1 MWEIEK
7 SGYWLQPT
15 KVFVWDRWGEVLW
28 KRDAAPHAAPH
39 PAPFGAV
46 WSSCQSL
53 ANQKWCP
60 IPCPCRSSL
69 APEWLSEC
77 KPHLGVCP
85 EEGKTDKSLA
95 QRCIWLQD
103 LSVHFVAAETMLVPR
118 MAAISYF
125 SLSFFFFLFFLPFF
139 FSFILLLISPSWYL
153 GNLTFPGLE
162 FAKSKLCEMLYF
174 DGMFALNFA
183 RFLIF

>member
-60 IPCPCRSSL
+60 IPCPCRPSL
-69 APEWLSEC
+69 APEQLSEC
-77 KPHLGVCP
+77 KPHLWVCP

-103 LSVHFVAAETMLVPR
+103 CCLWILWQLRPCWFQGRHLYLTFLSLF
-118 MAAISYF
+118 F
-125 SLSFFFFLFFLPFF
+125 SSFFPPFFFFY
-139 FSFILLLISPSWYL
+139 SSPD
-153 GNLTFPGLE
+153 FP
-162 FAKSKLCEMLYF
+162 
-174 DGMFALNFA
+174 
-183 RFLIF
+183 FLIPG